1 MMMAV
6 HLFGYNHK
14 MHDHIN
20 LPYLSLRPTV
30 HLNTPPKA
38 TSSPNITENG
48 YTIVKTLIQEDS
60 EDRQC

>member
-1 MMMAV
+1 MIMMI
-6 HLFGYNHK
+6 LL
-14 MHDHIN
+14 HDHIN

-38 TSSPNITENG
+38 TSSPNITEKKG
-48 YTIVKTLIQEDS
+48 YIINKTLIQEDS